1 LCDDNLSF
9 LVFDKL
15 VFPFQVSQEKVEKYA
30 NEIVARGM
38 DRSIMEIDDRWQRK
52 YGDFDFDPDK
62 FPDPKVR
69 FVSLDETEANW
80 SGSFEA
86 KEKMLHL
93 NVYHEFLT
101 ILCLFFHANL
111 VCC

>member
-1 LCDDNLSF
+1 MRNDNLSF
-9 LVFDKL
+9 LVSDKL

-69 FVSLDETEANW
+69 FVSLDETEASW
-80 SGSFEA
+80 SGSLR
-86 KEKMLHL
+86 KMRDCCIQTCITRHL
-93 NVYHEFLT
+93 TF
-101 ILCLFFHANL
+101 LFFFLNANF